1 MNLEAWMRAAG
12 LVRSDA
18 LVLLRELAG
27 VSHAAML
34 AHPELPLDAGTHTR
48 LDAAAQRLRAGE
60 PLAYVLGWRE
70 FYGLRFSVSPAV
82 LVPRPETELLV
93 DFALAHL
100 PLDERAKVLD
110 LGTGSG
116 AIAIAVAH
124 ARPQA
129 EVWAL
134 DASADALSVAAG
146 NARALLAPERPG
158 GAMRLVQ
165 GDWFDA
171 LAAAP
176 GNDSGQ
182 TLPTAPLVP
191 HQAGRPGP
199 AASCQST
206 HALRFNLILS
216 NPPYVAAGDAHLAA
230 LVHEPQL
237 ALVGRASGDG
247 LADIR
252 RIIAA
257 APAHLAAGGWLA
269 LEHGYDQAEAVQD
282 LLRVAGLVQ
291 IDTQAD
297 LAGIARMTIG
307 QRPAGDRCG
316 APRHA
321 PPHRAERP

>member
-1 MNLEAWMRAAG
+1 MTLKAWMRAAG
-12 LVRSDA
+12 LDRSDA

-27 VSHAAML
+27 VSHAALL
-34 AHPELPLDAGTHTR
+34 AHPEHPLDPGTHQC

-100 PLDERAKVLD
+100 PVDLPQDARAKVLD

-134 DASADALSVAAG
+134 DASGSALSVAAG

-158 GAMRLVQ
+158 GALRWAQ

-176 GNDSGQ
+176 GNDAGQ
-182 TLPTAPLVP
+182 KLPTAPLASLVP
-191 HQAGRPGP
+191 CQAGRARP
-199 AASCQST
+199 AAICQPT
-206 HALRFNLILS
+206 NALRFDLILS

-230 LVHEPQL
+230 LAHEPQL
-237 ALVGRASGDG
+237 ALVGRASTDG

-257 APAHLAAGGWLA
+257 APAHLAAAGWLA
-269 LEHGYDQAEAVQD
+269 LEHGHDQAEVVRA
-282 LLRVAGLVQ
+282 LLRTAGLVQ

-297 LAGIARMTIG
+297 LAGIGRMSFG
-307 QRPAGDRCG
+307 QWPG
-316 APRHA
+316 
-321 PPHRAERP
+321 